1 MIETLPEKKL
11 DYLEALCHSLEEFR
25 EYNDLGWP
33 DIYYT
38 DNIEL
43 LKRGIFYRY
52 LDCKRN
58 NLLQEANE
66 LLEEYLGKPE
76 NRK

>member
-11 DYLEALCHSLEEFR
+11 DYLEALCNSLEEFS